1 MAAAVPAA
9 LLAAVVLASSPPPA
23 VAVVVAVALLVTP
36 GLVVTDLVS
45 RRLPDR
51 LVGPLAAAT
60 LGGLA
65 LHAATGAGSWPSALQ
80 GLAVGVA
87 VLVAGG
93 AVSWWGGLGMGDVK
107 LGAAL
112 ATSTALTGTAAE
124 LAGGA
129 VLATGSV
136 AAAGAVAVAAR
147 QARRARGPGDAR
159 LGSGAE
165 GTSPA
170 RVVPLGPV
178 LLAAW
183 WATVTV
189 EAIGA
194 STA

>member
-9 LLAAVVLASSPPPA
+9 LLAAVVTASSPPPGL
-23 VAVVVAVALLVTP
+23 AVVVAVALLVTP

-51 LVGPLAAAT
+51 LVAPLAAAT

-65 LHAATGAGSWPSALQ
+65 LHAATGAGSWPSVLQ

-112 ATSTALTGTAAE
+112 ATSTALTGPAAE

-129 VLATGSV
+129 VLAMGSV
-136 AAAGAVAVAAR
+136 GAAVAVALTGRHAGRAQAAGEAR
-147 QARRARGPGDAR
+147 PASAMGGTSLARG
-159 LGSGAE
+159 
-165 GTSPA
+165 
-170 RVVPLGPV
+170 VPLGPV

-189 EAIGA
+189 EATGA
-194 STA
+194 STV

>member
-51 LVGPLAAAT
+51 LVGPLVAAT
-60 LGGLA
+60 LGGLV
-65 LHAATGAGSWPSALQ
+65 LHAATGAGSWPSVLQ

-124 LAGGA
+124 IAGGA

-136 AAAGAVAVAAR
+136 VAAGAVAVAVR
-147 QARRARGPGDAR
+147 RARRARGPGDAR

-165 GTSPA
+165 GTGPA
-170 RVVPLGPV
+170 RGVPLGPV

-189 EAIGA
+189 EATGA